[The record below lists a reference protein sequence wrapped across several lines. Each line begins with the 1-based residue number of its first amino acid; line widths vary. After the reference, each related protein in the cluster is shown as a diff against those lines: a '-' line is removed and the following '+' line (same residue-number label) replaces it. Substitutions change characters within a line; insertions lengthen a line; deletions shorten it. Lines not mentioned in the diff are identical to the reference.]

1 MKVKLITI
9 TENHQ
14 EQRLD
19 NFLFNQ
25 LNGVPRSFIYR
36 IVRTGG
42 VRVNKGRKKP
52 EYKLQVHDQV
62 RIPPV
67 RLPKSPEVPLVSK
80 KLQQLLQAAVLYD
93 SRGLLIINKP
103 SGLAVHG
110 GSGIKLGLIESLRQ
124 IYPNGQFLEL
134 VHRLDRDTSGCVMI
148 AKQRST
154 LRQLHKMLCDGNID
168 KRYQTLVVGN
178 WPSKCLQVNAP
189 LHNHVLKSGERMV
202 QVAETGKWSLTRY
215 RLLSKLTGSTGDFS
229 LLEARPITGRTH
241 QIRVHCQY
249 AGHVIAGDAKYGNKQ
264 VNQSLRQAGLQR
276 LFLHAS
282 MLRLE
287 DPSSGQNI
295 KIRAPMDDQLLGMVR
310 RFESN
315 TIDLTNTDEM
325 LHGSVSP

>member
-1 MKVKLITI
+1 M
-9 TENHQ
+9 
-14 EQRLD
+14 
-19 NFLFNQ
+19 
-25 LNGVPRSFIYR
+25 
-36 IVRTGG
+36 
-42 VRVNKGRKKP
+42 
-52 EYKLQVHDQV
+52 EYKLQLNDQV

-67 RLPKSPEVPLVSK
+67 RLPKLHEIPLVSR
-80 KLQQLLQAAVLYD
+80 KLQQVLQAAVLYD

-154 LRQLHKMLCDGNID
+154 LRQLHKMLYDGNID

-178 WPSKCLQVNAP
+178 WSPKCLQVNAP
-189 LHNHVLKSGERMV
+189 LYNHVLKSGERMV
-202 QVAETGKWSLTRY
+202 QVAESGKWSMTRY
-215 RLLSKLTGSTGDFS
+215 RLLSKLTGSMGDFS

-249 AGHVIAGDAKYGNKQ
+249 AGHVIAGDAKYGNEQ
-264 VNQSLRQAGLQR
+264 VNQSLRQVGLQR

-282 MLRLE
+282 MLQLE
-287 DPSSGQNI
+287 DPSNGQPI
-295 KIRAPMDDQLLGMVR
+295 KVRAPMDEQLLGIVR
-310 RFESN
+310 YFQSS
-315 TIDLTNTDEM
+315 TMDLTKIGKV
-325 LHGSVSP
+325 LHEKC